1 MIISIV
7 ILSLFLFRNF
17 FFKSTYLLK
26 SFGELS
32 VDPEIAFTN
41 NKPTFLEFYAEWCE
55 VCKEMAPQVSAF
67 KDEYEKDINFVFLN
81 VDNQKW
87 ANYIQKFAVN
97 GIPQVN
103 LFDKKGNLIS
113 TFIGK
118 QDEMK
123 IRESIFNLE
132 KEEKPYEEIINTEF
146 SIIQENKK
154 QIEEIMQELHLD
166 IFENLT
172 GQTNREHFEGK
183 VNSILNKTINDTGKI
198 GLSTL
203 DEKNRAT
210 NMINSGSKGKATNI
224 AQMVACLGQQN
235 VDGSRI
241 PYGFNDRTL
250 PHYYKYDDSSEAR
263 GFVENEDNIREEV
276 VIEKIVLDVEEVGV
290 FAPPRLNVFEDEDHQ
305 NLFCSNLIKS
315 YHFLHRFLQEL
326 KPQYLFQ
333 LDDLLLIYQLSR
345 LNQLP

>member
-1 MIISIV
+1 LFNLFKIHLVSNTLIVQSESREPILKTNLKIMLVLIISIV
-7 ILSLFLFRNF
+7 IFSMLFFKNL

-123 IRESIFNLE
+123 IRKSINNLE
-132 KEEKPYEEIINTEF
+132 KDEKPYEEIVNAEF
-146 SIIQENKK
+146 SKIQENK
-154 QIEEIMQELHLD
+154 
-166 IFENLT
+166 N
-172 GQTNREHFEGK
+172 NV
-183 VNSILNKTINDTGKI
+183 VN
-198 GLSTL
+198 
-203 DEKNRAT
+203 
-210 NMINSGSKGKATNI
+210 
-224 AQMVACLGQQN
+224 
-235 VDGSRI
+235 
-241 PYGFNDRTL
+241 
-250 PHYYKYDDSSEAR
+250 
-263 GFVENEDNIREEV
+263 
-276 VIEKIVLDVEEVGV
+276 
-290 FAPPRLNVFEDEDHQ
+290 PRSHG
-305 NLFCSNLIKS
+305 
-315 YHFLHRFLQEL
+315 
-326 KPQYLFQ
+326 
-333 LDDLLLIYQLSR
+333 
-345 LNQLP
+345 